1 MKRILTIVFA
11 LSLVATS
18 AFAQGEDY
26 GWSISGSNTDPNQ
39 STGAPVGGAPFS
51 LYLWL
56 TCTTD
61 AGGTGGWASMEC
73 DVQLAGPG
81 GPLLLGFTPLNGVLN
96 GGAGTLLQLAVGGC
110 PTEGF
115 LAGSFSLFDAAGLGL
130 DVCLVDSSGPDN
142 WNVTVD
148 CDPLNAT
155 THQNAVTGYSSTGT
169 APCVLGECGVV
180 SVEDASWGSIKGLY
194 R

>member
-1 MKRILTIVFA
+1 MKRILTIAFA
-11 LSLVATS
+11 LSLVATG

-26 GWSISGSNTDPNQ
+26 GWSISDSDTDPGANV
-39 STGAPVGGAPFS
+39 GAPVGGLPFN

-56 TCTTD
+56 SCTGAFD
-61 AGGTGGWASMEC
+61 GWASMEA
-73 DVQLAGPG
+73 DVQLAGAG
-81 GPLLLGFTPLNGVLN
+81 GPLLLGTTALNGALN
-96 GGAGTLLQLAVGGC
+96 AGSGTLLQLAVGGC
-110 PTEGF
+110 PEEAF
-115 LAGSFSLFDAAGLGL
+115 LAASFSVFDAAGLGV
-130 DVCLVDSSGPDN
+130 DMCLIDSSGPDN

-155 THQNAVTGYSSTGT
+155 AHQNAVTGYSSSGG
-169 APCVLGECGVV
+169 APCVLGECGIV